1 MSLIVSTRKL
11 TKQYGRTTVVD
22 QLNLEI
28 REGEIYGFLGP
39 NGAGKSTTLKMLLG
53 LTRPTAGEVHIF
65 GQDLAR
71 QRQSILRRIG
81 SLIESPSYYSH
92 LTGLE
97 NMKVVQQLR
106 HGSDQEVKDALQLVR
121 LDRQQHKKAGHYS
134 LGMKQR
140 LAIAM
145 ALVGSPRLLILD
157 EPTNGLDPAGMQEM
171 RELIQILASRYGMTI
186 LISSH
191 LLSEI
196 EQLATSVG
204 IIHHGSL
211 IFQGSVAALQ
221 ERSRPDILL
230 RTRNDAAARR
240 LLHTHGMN
248 TLTDDQG
255 RGLILGLLSDDEI
268 SQIVRY
274 LVHAQIDVLR
284 IEERKK
290 SLEHIFLE
298 WTGKGQSIC

>member
-65 GQDLAR
+65 GQDMAR

>member
-1 MSLIVSTRKL
+1 MSVIVSTRKL
-11 TKQYGRTTVVD
+11 TKQYGRVNVVD

-106 HGSDQEVKDALQLVR
+106 NGSDQEVKDALQLVR
-121 LDRQQHKKAGHYS
+121 LDSQQDKKVGHYS

-157 EPTNGLDPAGMQEM
+157 EPTNGLDPAGLQEM
-171 RELIQILASRYGMTI
+171 RELIQILASRYGITI

-240 LLHTHGMN
+240 LLHTYDIDARADAQGHG
-248 TLTDDQG
+248 LV
-255 RGLILGLLSDDEI
+255 LKLLSDDEI
-268 SQIVRY
+268 TQIVRY

-298 WTGKGQSIC
+298 WTGKGQPIC